1 VRGLLRSARL
11 LAVGAAIAVLLAGCG
26 GDRGPQ
32 GGTGPAT
39 TTVDRLRGDIT
50 VFAAASLADAFTE
63 LGAAFE
69 TAHPGTHVALNFAAS
84 SALREQ
90 ILGGAP
96 ADVFASA
103 NQANLDQVI
112 AGGAAT
118 ASEVFATNALEIA
131 VPRGNPAG
139 ITGLADFGRDDLLVG
154 LCADQVPCGDLARQA
169 LARAGVTPAVDTDAP
184 DVRAL
189 LTQVASGDLDAG
201 IVYLTDVRS
210 AGGSI
215 DSVAI
220 PPDQNVRAGYAIARL
235 TASGDPPVAAA
246 FVAFVGSRAGQR
258 ILAAHGFQGP

>member
-1 VRGLLRSARL
+1 
-11 LAVGAAIAVLLAGCG
+11 VLLAGCG
-26 GDRGPQ
+26 ADRGPQ
-32 GGTGPAT
+32 GGTDAAA
-39 TTVDRLRGDIT
+39 TTVDRDHGAIT
-50 VFAAASLADAFTE
+50 VFAAASLTDAFTE

-69 TAHPGTHVALNFAAS
+69 TAHPGTHVAFNFAAS

-118 ASEVFATNALEIA
+118 ASEVFATNLLEIA

-154 LCADQVPCGDLARQA
+154 LCAEEVPCGQFGRQV
-169 LARAGVTPAVDTDAP
+169 LDKAGVTPSVDTNAP

-220 PPDQNVRAGYAIARL
+220 PADQNVRAEYPIAEL
-235 TASGDPPVAAA
+235 TASGDPPVAGA
-246 FVAFVGSRAGQR
+246 FVAFVESRAGQR
-258 ILAAHGFQGP
+258 ILAALGFGGP